1 MAIHEPVTFLW
12 FDKQALDA
20 ATFYVGL
27 FPDSRIVSV
36 SHYQEG
42 AQKPAGTV
50 LTVEFTLMG
59 RPWAALNGGP
69 QFPHSEAVSFQVMV
83 ETQDEVDRLWDA
95 LVANG
100 GEESMCGWCRDRFG
114 VSWQVIPRALGQRL
128 SDPDPDVSRHA
139 WTAMMGMRPL
149 TCRAEFTPP
158 SPAVSLNVD

>member
-1 MAIHEPVTFLW
+1 MAIHEPVTYLW
-12 FDKQALDA
+12 FDEQALDA

-27 FPDSRIVSV
+27 FPGSQILSV

-83 ETQDEVDRLWDA
+83 DTQDEVDRLWDA
-95 LVANG
+95 LVAGG

-114 VSWQVIPRALGQRL
+114 VSWQVIPRALGQKL
-128 SDPDPDVSRHA
+128 SDPDPAVSRRA
-139 WTAMMGMRPL
+139 WTAMMGMRRIVVADL
-149 TCRAEFTPP
+149 
-158 SPAVSLNVD
+158 

>member
-69 QFPHSEAVSFQVMV
+69 PVP
-83 ETQDEVDRLWDA
+83 A
-95 LVANG
+95 LRG
-100 GEESMCGWCRDRFG
+100 RELPGHGRDPGRG
-114 VSWQVIPRALGQRL
+114 
-128 SDPDPDVSRHA
+128 
-139 WTAMMGMRPL
+139 RPL
-149 TCRAEFTPP
+149 VGRARRQRR
-158 SPAVSLNVD
+158 